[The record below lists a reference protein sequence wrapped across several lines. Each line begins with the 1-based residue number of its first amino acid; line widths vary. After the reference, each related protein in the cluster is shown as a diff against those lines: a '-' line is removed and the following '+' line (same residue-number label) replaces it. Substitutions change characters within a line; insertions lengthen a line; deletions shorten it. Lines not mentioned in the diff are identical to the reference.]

1 MISHDFNNLKSWLFF
16 IFVLTKEIIMK
27 KNNPITQLEQLVL
40 NADSRIF
47 LKETAKWA
55 FFLAIL
61 GIVGVAFMFLGAIVS
76 FFIVD
81 AMPQNQVQL
90 MPFDFGLF
98 MSVFYI
104 IMALLYIAPIYYLMQ
119 FSTKMKKALASKN
132 DEVLTNAFE
141 MLKSHYK
148 YIGVLAIIIIS
159 LNILTVVAVSLG
171 ALAL

>member
-1 MISHDFNNLKSWLFF
+1 
-16 IFVLTKEIIMK
+16 MK
-27 KNNPITQLEQLVL
+27 KNNPIAQLEQLVL

-55 FFLAIL
+55 LFLAIL

-104 IMALLYIAPIYYLMQ
+104 IMALLYKAPIYYLMQ

-132 DEVLTNAFE
+132 DEVLANAFE